1 MIQNALNGW
10 DLESLDFVFIE
21 NVGSLVYP
29 SSNDFRRRLAFRAAF
44 GNCGRAQ
51 APKASN
57 HIQQRGR
64 GHYHKIGSRRCCRMR
79 WSRSWTKY
87 PNRAGR
93 HGSLETISQNRRR
106 HKRVFGISRELAQTL
121 PGAAAVY
128 E

>member
-64 GHYHKIGSRRCCRMR
+64 GHY
-79 WSRSWTKY
+79 
-87 PNRAGR
+87 
-93 HGSLETISQNRRR
+93 
-106 HKRVFGISRELAQTL
+106 LADAVECD
-121 PGAAAVY
+121 GAAAGRNIQTVRAGM
-128 E
+128 EVSRRSAKTGEGIKEFLEFLENWRRRSRVPPRSMNK